1 MEALTLLSTTAS
13 ILRARRTSSLLLLTT
28 ELTSSASLEPQANL
42 PTSVSAISELLS
54 NGFMMT
60 LLRLVVTLRRSLSLD
75 SLLGARKSTFGRTP
89 TSKVP
94 LSAALSPTLAT
105 LSASL
110 STLPLP
116 LRTIGMLLWLG

>member
-13 ILRARRTSSLLLLTT
+13 IFRARRTSSSLLLTT
-28 ELTSSASLEPQANL
+28 ELMSSASLEPQANL

-54 NGFMMT
+54 NGLMIT

-75 SLLGARKSTFGRTP
+75 SLLGARQSTFGRTP
-89 TSKVP
+89 TSKIP

-105 LSASL
+105 LLASL

-116 LRTIGMLLWLG
+116 LRIIGMPLWLG